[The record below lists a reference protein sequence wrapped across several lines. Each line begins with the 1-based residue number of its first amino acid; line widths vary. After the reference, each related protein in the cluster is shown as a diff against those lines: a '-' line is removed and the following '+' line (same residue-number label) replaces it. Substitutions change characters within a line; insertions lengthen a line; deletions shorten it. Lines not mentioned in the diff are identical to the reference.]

1 MTTYTKSDMAIRILR
16 DAGLIGAEETPSAAD
31 FLFASETLS
40 SEFDLMAAKGL
51 AIWDGSED
59 AIPNSYYTT
68 LSRRVALVLAPS
80 FGLGTLV
87 DSSNA
92 IPLVERDIRIISS
105 IPNTGTDAQGEY
117 F

>member
-16 DAGLIGAEETPSAAD
+16 DTGLVGAEETPSAAD
-31 FLFASETLS
+31 LVFAEETLS

-51 AIWDGSED
+51 AIWDGSENE
-59 AIPNSYYTT
+59 IPNSYYTT

-92 IPLVERDIRIISS
+92 IPLVERDLRIISS
-105 IPNTGTDAQGEY
+105 IPATGNDAQNDY
-117 F
+117 Y

>member
-16 DAGLIGAEETPSAAD
+16 DAGLVGAEETPSAAD
-31 FLFASETLS
+31 LVFAEETLS
-40 SEFDLMAAKGL
+40 SEFGLMAAKGL

-59 AIPNSYYTT
+59 SIPNSYYTT

-87 DSSNA
+87 DSTNA
-92 IPLVERDIRIISS
+92 IPQVEHDLRIISS
-105 IPNTGTDAQGEY
+105 IPATGAEAQNDY